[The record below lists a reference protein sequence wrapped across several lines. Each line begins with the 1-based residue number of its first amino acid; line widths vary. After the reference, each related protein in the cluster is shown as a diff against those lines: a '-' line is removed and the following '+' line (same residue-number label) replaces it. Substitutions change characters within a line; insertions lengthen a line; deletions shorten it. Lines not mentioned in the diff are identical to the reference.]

1 MKKLTLEKAQELLE
15 FLKGKAATG
24 DITMS
29 QENYLQAMELAVM
42 ALEAQARTSLR
53 FDISA
58 LSLSSLSTVEQF
70 IANAKESEVGALMLP
85 GDTPSVPAVSFYRD
99 GIIAAADWV
108 DESREAFERESGQ
121 HDPDTGTFE
130 FSNDADREYS
140 CILFDVAEGIRQ
152 LHPNAVSGTI
162 DKPFKDVAPNDV
174 VPVGN
179 DYFRVRY
186 VTHQSDDTT
195 LHLQREAEQLSPFTQ
210 NDVIFLSVANSVPL
224 MIAVKAAQ

>member
-24 DITMS
+24 DITIS

-58 LSLSSLSTVEQF
+58 LSLSTVEQF

-85 GDTPSVPAVSFYRD
+85 GDTPSVPAISFYRD

-152 LHPNAVSGTI
+152 LHPNAVSDTI
-162 DKPFKDVAPNDV
+162 DKPFKYVAPNDV

-186 VTHQSDDTT
+186 VTYHGDNTT
-195 LHLQREAEQLSPFTQ
+195 LYLQREAEQLSPFTQ
-210 NDVIFLSVANSVPL
+210 NDVIYLSVANSVPL
-224 MIAVKAAQ
+224 TIAVKASQ